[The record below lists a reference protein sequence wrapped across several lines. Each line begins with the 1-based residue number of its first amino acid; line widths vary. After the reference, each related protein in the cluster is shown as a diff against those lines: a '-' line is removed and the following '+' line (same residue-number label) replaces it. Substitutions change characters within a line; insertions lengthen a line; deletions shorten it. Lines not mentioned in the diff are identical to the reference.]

1 MDKSD
6 LPSILRPIQ
15 QLKMSNVDVFTSI
28 LDSQNA
34 TQRRVIFN
42 LRQQGIL
49 SPDSRVVMSV
59 HPTAAVTTGF
69 LPIGVGIG
77 ACIETATLRCS
88 TRVLATNDQFG
99 SHYFVHRGV
108 HTKSQKQNIDMVLDG
123 GCSNVGNSPNVDG
136 AYSVDVAS
144 AIYSNKTTALVP
156 AKYKPV
162 QSLTDCPLYSL
173 SLSDL
178 FPMMKD
184 MMLPLQFIPLVTIE
198 LTLRQQAN
206 PTTGVTMNFSAAP
219 VSSETTY
226 GLNNFQ
232 MHVDYLSY
240 DQNTMNEVRDKIYSD
255 VGMPIIYSDLAVT
268 TTSIPGVVQPASNAV
283 VSVDVTREIGS
294 AGLKVKNVVIV
305 ERNENGNALFGRYRS
320 DAPIHVPEYQF
331 RYNNRLVYNRKMFN
345 PSFMRNEV
353 EGVLRFPFSVPN
365 CVYSHDVSNDFFI
378 AGTGNNGRQNELMD
392 AGVTFE
398 GQSPELFAGTNFVTG
413 IDLRKGPRGSGTNI
427 MHKNILYERTQKFSR
442 DDYSK
447 IDITMFVEYERS
459 FIIRDGL
466 VLTST

>member
-59 HPTAAVTTGF
+59 HPTAAVTSGF

-77 ACIETATLRCS
+77 GCIETATLRCS

-136 AYSVDVAS
+136 AYSVDVGS

-206 PTTGVTMNFSAAP
+206 PTTGITMNFNTAP

-240 DQNTMNEVRDKIYSD
+240 SPEIMNEVRDKIYSD

-268 TTSIPGVVQPASNAV
+268 TTSIPAVPQPASNAV

-294 AGLKVKNVVIV
+294 AGLKVKNVLIV

-365 CVYSHDVSNDFFI
+365 CVYSHDVSNDFFV

-392 AGVTFE
+392 SGVIFE
-398 GQSPELFAGTNFVTG
+398 GQSPVLFAGTNFVTG
-413 IDLRKGPRGSGTNI
+413 IDLRKGPKGPGTNI

-442 DDYSK
+442 NDFSK

-466 VLTST
+466 VLVST

>member
-6 LPSILRPIQ
+6 LPSILRPVQ

-34 TQRRVIFN
+34 TQNRVIFN

-59 HPTAAVTTGF
+59 HSAAGVTEGF
-69 LPIGVGIG
+69 LPVGVGIG
-77 ACIETATLRCS
+77 ACIQTATLRCS

-99 SHYFVHRGV
+99 HHYFVHRGV
-108 HTKSQKQNIDMVLDG
+108 HTKSQKQNMDMVLDG

-136 AYSVDVAS
+136 AFSVDVGS
-144 AIYSNKTTALVP
+144 AIYSNKTTAEVP
-156 AKYKPV
+156 SKYKPV
-162 QSLTDCPLYSL
+162 ASLTDCPLYSL

-184 MMLPLQFIPLVTIE
+184 MMLPLQYIPLVTVE
-198 LTLRQQAN
+198 LTLRQQGAGV
-206 PTTGVTMNFSAAP
+206 TGKTMNFGTAPTSSA
-219 VSSETTY
+219 TTY

-240 DQNTMNEVRDKIYSD
+240 DPEVMDEVKNKIFSDK
-255 VGMPIIYSDLAVT
+255 GMPIIYSDLAVT
-268 TTSIPGVVQPASNAV
+268 TTSIPAVAQPASNAV
-283 VSVDVTREIGS
+283 TSVDVSREIGS
-294 AGLKVKNVVIV
+294 AGLKVKNVIIV
-305 ERNENGNALFGRYRS
+305 EKNAAANALFGDYRS

-331 RYNNRLVYNRKMFN
+331 RYNNRLVYNRKLFN
-345 PSFMRNEV
+345 PSLMRNEV
-353 EGVLRFPFSVPN
+353 EGVLGFPLSVPN

-392 AGVTFE
+392 TGILFE
-398 GQSPELFAGTNFVTG
+398 GSSPILFAGTNFVTG
-413 IDLRKGPRGSGTNI
+413 VNLRKGPKGPGTNI
-427 MHKNILYERTQKFSR
+427 MHTNILYERTQKFSR
-442 DDYSK
+442 NDFSK
-447 IDITMFVEYERS
+447 IDIRAFVEYERS

-466 VLTST
+466 VLVST